1 MQQLSLFDFGNDA
14 PKPEQKK
21 TTTPEKEK
29 TAKVISNPKE
39 EKLESPTEN
48 IVDSTVLATPV
59 EKVEKTLVF
68 SDEKIGVKIKLKEPP
83 AEKKNIEEEGLPI
96 EISPITDS
104 EKKPESEEKIIPVRK
119 RGRKSFKEM
128 DAEVDLISIPPDEEL
143 YKKQYY
149 SISIV
154 AKWFRVNN
162 SLLRFWENEF
172 KILKPKKNK
181 KGDRFFRPEDVKN
194 LQIIYYLLR
203 QKKLTI
209 SGAIKHL
216 KAHKENTEVNL
227 QIIHSLNN
235 FKSFLLELKTNT
247 EK

>member
-1 MQQLSLFDFGNDA
+1 MQQLSLFDFGNET
-14 PKPEQKK
+14 PNTEQQKK
-21 TTTPEKEK
+21 AVQGKEKATKTVVHPKVENTESPSEEIVEGTTPTIPIKE
-29 TAKVISNPKE
+29 
-39 EKLESPTEN
+39 
-48 IVDSTVLATPV
+48 V
-59 EKVEKTLVF
+59 ERTLIF
-68 SDEKIGVKIKLKEPP
+68 SDEKIGVKIKLKAPP
-83 AEKKNIEEEGLPI
+83 TEKKIIEGNELFQNIIPL
-96 EISPITDS
+96 TTT
-104 EKKPESEEKIIPVRK
+104 EKKHQPEEKIVTVKK

-128 DAEVDLISIPPDEEL
+128 DAEVDLISVPPDEEL
-143 YKKQYY
+143 FKKQYY

-194 LQIIYYLLR
+194 LQVIYYLLR

-209 SGAIKHL
+209 SGAVKHL

-235 FKSFLLELKTNT
+235 FKGFLLELKANT